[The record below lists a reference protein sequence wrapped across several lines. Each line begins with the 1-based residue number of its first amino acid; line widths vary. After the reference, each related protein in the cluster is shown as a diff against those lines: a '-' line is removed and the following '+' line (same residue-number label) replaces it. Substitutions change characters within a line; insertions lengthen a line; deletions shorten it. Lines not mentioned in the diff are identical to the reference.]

1 MRKENS
7 KQYAVLGL
15 IILLSI
21 SAFCLG
27 IAPAHAVDT
36 QQTYAF
42 IVTNPNPAGLGQQVY
57 VFMFLSNLQ
66 ASAGGTGG
74 ARFHGFTCTITRPD
88 GSVET
93 KGPFTAD
100 PVSSSYFSYTPN
112 MLGNYSLVMNYP
124 GEETPLTVGPGGT
137 SPDTIFAPSHSV
149 TITLTVQQ
157 NPLPVLSGNP
167 NQQGYWTRPI
177 NGQNWLWGSV
187 SNNWLMPAWD
197 STNRQ
202 FDQGSA
208 IVPYGIA
215 PNSAHVLWTRPLTF
229 GGIVGGDYVP
239 SNLQF
244 GDGRSYEQFFKPPV
258 IISGRLYYNSI
269 GAGEPVTQVNYSSII
284 CVDMKDGSTIF
295 TIPNA
300 TLSFAQI
307 YNFVSPNQAGGLA
320 YLWETRSLAGVPTT
334 WRMFDAWT
342 GQYMLSIQNVPSGTV
357 LLDNTFYGQSK
368 QGPGDILVY
377 NVGLTGLLTIWNS
390 SKTIPTLANYV
401 NGTSIGTNAWQ
412 WRPVNVLG
420 DVLNAVGNST
430 FFMYSF
436 NNYTA
441 PANPVTN
448 AAIPGS
454 NFASISTDGRQVIT
468 QLQDFPIGGSVIQVG
483 YDNELIVGNN
493 SALAG
498 TIFAQGN
505 VRTFCGYD
513 QTTGAKIWG
522 PTTIDF
528 ASKVPANATLYV
540 STVIGYAQRQIG
552 SGDILPV
559 WCKEVGSFYCW
570 NVRTG
575 QFLWGPTASATDQ
588 NGFALYNWECKMV
601 TPDGYLYNWGFD
613 GKLHAYNL
621 TTGASLWTFST
632 GNAGLNTPYGTWPI
646 YNGMTLMD
654 GKLYLQT
661 SDHGNGVEPL
671 YQGEGLYCLNY
682 QTGQQLWNMTGW
694 WEQAAISDGRYV
706 THNCYDNQIYALA
719 KGPSATTIE
728 VTPSIQNHGSMVM
741 IQGTVS
747 DVSAG
752 AKQLVANGLFNV
764 VPLVSDA
771 DQGRFMNY
779 LYQQQQKPTDA
790 KGVLVHLT
798 VIQPDGTNKDLGYV
812 TSDLSGH
819 YALTW
824 TPDQIGTYT
833 ITAAFEGSNSY
844 YPSSDVT
851 SIGMQN
857 GPAAVVVPT
866 ATPQPTAVITP
877 TIAPPTIAPTPTPVV
892 TIAPTPPAASTPVAL
907 YVGIAAVVII
917 IVVVAAAIA
926 LRRRK

>member
-1 MRKENS
+1 MNLKNS
-7 KQYAVLGL
+7 KCYAVLAL
-15 IILLSI
+15 VVLMAIPAISI
-21 SAFCLG
+21 SMIQVG
-27 IAPAHAVDT
+27 AVDT

-42 IVTNPNPAGLGQQVY
+42 LVVNPNPAGVGQQVY

-74 ARFHGFTCTITRPD
+74 ARFHSFTCTITKPD
-88 GSVET
+88 GTTET
-93 KGPFTAD
+93 RGPYTAD
-100 PVSSSYFSYTPN
+100 PVSSTYFTYTPQAV
-112 MLGNYSLVMNYP
+112 GNYSLVMNYP
-124 GEETPLTVGPGGT
+124 GEETPFTIGPGGT
-137 SPDTIFAPSHSV
+137 SPDTIFSASQSARV
-149 TITLTVQQ
+149 TLTVQQ
-157 NPLPVLSGNP
+157 NPLPVLTGNP
-167 NQQGYWTRPI
+167 APSSYWTTPV
-177 NGQNWLWGSV
+177 NGQNWFWGQPEM
-187 SNNWLMPAWD
+187 NNWLMPAWD

-208 IVPYGIA
+208 IVPVGSA
-215 PNSAHVLWTRPLTF
+215 PDSAHVLWTRALTF
-229 GGIVGGDYVP
+229 GGLIGGEFT
-239 SNLQF
+239 NAQF

-269 GAGEPVTQVNYSSII
+269 GAGEPVTQVNYSSIV
-284 CVDMKDGSTIF
+284 CVSMKDGSTVF

-300 TLSFAQI
+300 TLSFGQI

-368 QGPGDILVY
+368 TGPGDILVY
-377 NVGLTGLLTIWNS
+377 NVGPTGLLTIWNS
-390 SKTIPTLANYV
+390 SKTIPTLANYA

-436 NNYTA
+436 NNYTT
-441 PANPVTN
+441 PVNPVTN
-448 AAIPGS
+448 LQIPGQ
-454 NFASISTDGRQVIT
+454 NFSSISTDGRQLIT
-468 QLQDFPIGGSVIQVG
+468 QLQDFPIGGSVLQVG
-483 YDNELIVGNN
+483 YDNELIVAN
-493 SALAG
+493 SSSLAG

-513 QTTGAKIWG
+513 QTSGAKLWG

-528 ASKVPANATLYV
+528 ASKVPPNATLYV
-540 STVIGYAQRQIG
+540 SSVIGYAQRQVAA
-552 SGDILPV
+552 GDILPI

-570 NVRTG
+570 NIRTG
-575 QFLWGPTASATDQ
+575 QFLWGPTASATNK

-613 GKLHAYNL
+613 GELHAYNL
-621 TTGASLWTFST
+621 TTGASLWSFST

-654 GKLYLQT
+654 GKLYFQT
-661 SDHGNGVEPL
+661 SDHGNGVTPL
-671 YQGEGLYCLNY
+671 YEGESLYCLDY
-682 QTGQQLWNMTGW
+682 KTGQQLWNMTGW
-694 WEQAAISDGRYV
+694 WEQAGISNGHYV
-706 THNCYDNQIYALA
+706 THNCYDNQIYDIA
-719 KGPSATTIE
+719 KGPSSVTVS

-741 IQGTVS
+741 IQGTVNDIS
-747 DVSAG
+747 PG
-752 AKQLVANGLFNV
+752 AIQLIADGKFNV
-764 VPLVSDA
+764 VPLVSDV

-798 VIQPDGTNKDLGYV
+798 AMAPDGSTKDLGYV

-833 ITAAFEGSNSY
+833 VTAAFEGSNSY
-844 YPSSDVT
+844 WPSSAET

-857 GPAAVVVPT
+857 APAAAVTPTPT
-866 ATPQPTAVITP
+866 AAPTAVVTP
-877 TIAPPTIAPTPTPVV
+877 TAPPTV
-892 TIAPTPPAASTPVAL
+892 APTPPPVSPSVAPSPPAAPTPVAL

-917 IVVVAAAIA
+917 IVVVAAALA

>member
-1 MRKENS
+1 M
-7 KQYAVLGL
+7 AVPT
-15 IILLSI
+15 ISI
-21 SAFCLG
+21 AMM
-27 IAPAHAVDT
+27 PANAVDT

-42 IVTNPNPAGLGQQVY
+42 IVTNPNPAGVGQQVY

-74 ARFHGFTCTITRPD
+74 ARFHGFTCTITKPD
-88 GSVET
+88 GTTET
-93 KGPFTAD
+93 KGPYTAD
-100 PVSSSYFSYTPN
+100 PVSSSYFIYTPQTI
-112 MLGNYSLVMNYP
+112 GNYKLVMNYP

-137 SPDTIFAPSHSV
+137 SPDTIFSASHSA
-149 TITLTVQQ
+149 TITLSVQQ
-157 NPLPVLSGNP
+157 NPLPILSGNP
-167 NQQGYWTRPI
+167 TQQGYWTRPI
-177 NGQNWLWGSV
+177 NGQNWLWGEV

-208 IVPYGIA
+208 IVPYGSA
-215 PNSAHVLWTRPLTF
+215 PDSAHVLWTKPLTF

-239 SNLQF
+239 SNMQF

-258 IISGRLYYNSI
+258 IISGRLYYNTI
-269 GAGEPVTQVNYSSII
+269 GAGEPVTQINYASIV

-368 QGPGDILVY
+368 QGPGDVLVY
-377 NVGLTGLLTIWNS
+377 NVGFTGLLTIWNS
-390 SKTIPTLANYV
+390 SKTIPTLANFV

-420 DVLNAVGNST
+420 SVLNAVGNST

-436 NNYTA
+436 NNYTTTA
-441 PANPVTN
+441 N
-448 AAIPGS
+448 AAGNAAVPGS
-454 NFASISTDGRQVIT
+454 NFTSISTDGRQLVT
-468 QLQDFPIGGSVIQVG
+468 QLQDFPIGGSVVQVG
-483 YDNELIVGNN
+483 YDNELIVANN

-505 VRTFCGYD
+505 VRTFVGYD

-528 ASKVPANATLYV
+528 ASKVPPNATLYV
-540 STVIGYAQRQIG
+540 STVIGYAQRQIA
-552 SGDILPV
+552 SGDILPI

-575 QFLWGPTASATDQ
+575 QFLWGPTPSATDN

-601 TPDGYLYNWGFD
+601 TPAGIVYNWGFD
-613 GKLHAYNL
+613 GELHAYNL
-621 TTGASLWTFST
+621 TTGAALWTFST

-654 GKLYLQT
+654 NKLYLQT

-671 YQGEGLYCLNY
+671 YQGEGLYCLDPIS
-682 QTGQQLWNMTGW
+682 GQQLWNMTGW

-706 THNCYDNQIYALA
+706 THNCYDNQIYCIA
-719 KGPSATTIE
+719 KGPSSTSVE
-728 VTPSIQNHGSMVM
+728 VTPSIQNHGSLVM

-747 DVSAG
+747 DVSSG
-752 AKQLVANGLFNV
+752 AKQLVTDGKFNL
-764 VPLVSDA
+764 VPLISDA

-798 VIQPDGTNKDLGYV
+798 VVQPDGSSKDLGYV
-812 TSDLSGH
+812 TSDINGH
-819 YALTW
+819 YAITW

-833 ITAAFEGSNSY
+833 VTAAFEGSNSY

-857 GPAAVVVPT
+857 APAAVVVPT
-866 ATPQPTAVITP
+866 ATPQPTAVVTP
-877 TIAPPTIAPTPTPVV
+877 TVAPPTVAPTPTPVV
-892 TIAPTPPAASTPVAL
+892 TVAPTPPASPTPVAL
-907 YVGIAAVVII
+907 YVGIAAVVVI
-917 IVVVAAAIA
+917 IVVVAAALA